1 MLHSVVRIRHT
12 SSSSPGHHRPLP
24 TGNYLLLCIDDV
36 PTAGDDDD
44 VPTASADDDVPTA
57 GDDDDVPTSGA
68 DNARRLILALAPAD
82 KELVKLS
89 NEMQAW
95 SAEIM

>member
-1 MLHSVVRIRHT
+1 MLHSVVRVRHT
-12 SSSSPGHHRPLP
+12 ASSSPAHHRPLP

-36 PTAGDDDD
+36 PTAGAEND
-44 VPTASADDDVPTA
+44 VATA
-57 GDDDDVPTSGA
+57 GSDNVSTAGA

-95 SAEIM
+95 TPAIM